1 MKGIVVS
8 SIRSARRYSA
18 SNVRRGLVPV
28 LVIATACRM
37 MSPGQRQVL
46 EADAES
52 FEAIVRSQLTDS
64 AAGSPGFL
72 RVDARP
78 GRDDAVLT
86 GTTPERRGIEL
97 SDSSSSPDSLARLL
111 GAVEDQRRAIL
122 DGLKVDG
129 RGPFNYPFCGGAR
142 RVSDSA
148 AVNGDTKCP
157 PEPLRYVTV
166 GVPYRGAA
174 PVLDKLR
181 TPESPVPDSTAEL
194 WTVLVS
200 ETNIGPGGQQWRQY
214 AWLFRR
220 EGASGK
226 LVAVERFLVS
236 WAE

>member
-1 MKGIVVS
+1 MKGIAPSPV
-8 SIRSARRYSA
+8 RSLPLAA
-18 SNVRRGLVPV
+18 VAM
-28 LVIATACRM
+28 IACTM
-37 MSPGQRQVL
+37 MSPAQRQVL

-52 FEAIVRSQLTDS
+52 FETIVRSQISDS
-64 AAGSPGFL
+64 TSGSLGFL

-78 GRDDAVLT
+78 GRDDAVLS
-86 GTTPERRGIEL
+86 GASPEHRGLEL
-97 SDSSSSPDSLARLL
+97 SDSSDSPDSLARLL
-111 GAVEDQRRAIL
+111 GAAEDQRRSIL
-122 DGLKVDG
+122 GALKVDG
-129 RGPFNYPFCGGAR
+129 GGPFSYPFCGGAR

-157 PEPLRYVTV
+157 REPVRYVTV
-166 GVPYRGAA
+166 GIPYRGAA

-181 TPESPVPDSTAEL
+181 SPESPVPDSTAEL

-220 EGASGK
+220 EEGSGR
-226 LVAVERFLVS
+226 LAPVERFLVS

>member
-1 MKGIVVS
+1 
-8 SIRSARRYSA
+8 
-18 SNVRRGLVPV
+18 
-28 LVIATACRM
+28 M
-37 MSPGQRQVL
+37 MSPGQREVL

-52 FEAIVRSQLTDS
+52 FEAIVRSQVTDS
-64 AAGSPGFL
+64 AAGSLGFL

-86 GTTPERRGIEL
+86 GAPRERRGIEL
-97 SDSSSSPDSLARLL
+97 SDSSSSDSSDSLAKLL
-111 GAVEDQRRAIL
+111 TAVEDQRRSIL
-122 DGLKVDG
+122 GVLKVDG
-129 RGPFNYPFCGGAR
+129 GGPFSYPFCGGAR

-157 PEPLRYVTV
+157 GQPVRYITV

-181 TPESPVPDSTAEL
+181 SPESPVPDSTAEL

-220 EGASGK
+220 EIASGK
-226 LVAVERFLVS
+226 LVPVERFLVS

>member
-1 MKGIVVS
+1 MKGILVS

-18 SNVRRGLVPV
+18 SRPRRRVWPV
-28 LVIATACRM
+28 VVATACTM

-52 FEAIVRSQLTDS
+52 FEAIVRSQVTDS
-64 AAGSPGFL
+64 ASGSLGFL

-86 GTTPERRGIEL
+86 GTPPERRGLEL

-111 GAVEDQRRAIL
+111 SAVEDQRRAIL
-122 DGLKVDG
+122 DGMKVDG

-214 AWLFRR
+214 AWLFHR
-220 EGASGK
+220 EEASGK
-226 LVAVERFLVS
+226 LAPVERFLVA

>member
-1 MKGIVVS
+1 MMVDP
-8 SIRSARRYSA
+8 IRSLSA
-18 SNVRRGLVPV
+18 VV
-28 LVIATACRM
+28 LIALACRM

-52 FEAIVRSQLTDS
+52 FEAIVRTQITDS
-64 AAGSPGFL
+64 AAGSLVFL

-86 GTTPERRGIEL
+86 GATPEPRGLDL
-97 SDSSSSPDSLARLL
+97 SDSSSSSDSLARLL

-122 DGLKVDG
+122 DGLNVDG
-129 RGPFNYPFCGGAR
+129 SGPFSYPFCGGAR

-157 PEPLRYVTV
+157 TEPVRYVTV

-181 TPESPVPDSTAEL
+181 SPESPEPDSASEL

-200 ETNIGPGGQQWRQY
+200 ETNIGPGGQQWREY

-220 EGASGK
+220 EAATGRLA
-226 LVAVERFLVS
+226 AVERFLVS

>member
-1 MKGIVVS
+1 MKPMVVNP
-8 SIRSARRYSA
+8 IRSLSA
-18 SNVRRGLVPV
+18 VV
-28 LVIATACRM
+28 LIAAACRM

-52 FEAIVRSQLTDS
+52 FEAIVRSQVTDS
-64 AAGSPGFL
+64 AAGSLGFL

-86 GTTPERRGIEL
+86 GATPERRGIEL
-97 SDSSSSPDSLARLL
+97 SDSSSSSDSLARLL

-122 DGLKVDG
+122 DGLHVDG
-129 RGPFNYPFCGGAR
+129 SGPFNYPFCGGAR

-148 AVNGDTKCP
+148 AVNGATKCP
-157 PEPLRYVTV
+157 TEPVRYVTV

-181 TPESPVPDSTAEL
+181 SPESPAPDSTSEL

-220 EGASGK
+220 EPATGK
-226 LVAVERFLVS
+226 LAPVERFLVS